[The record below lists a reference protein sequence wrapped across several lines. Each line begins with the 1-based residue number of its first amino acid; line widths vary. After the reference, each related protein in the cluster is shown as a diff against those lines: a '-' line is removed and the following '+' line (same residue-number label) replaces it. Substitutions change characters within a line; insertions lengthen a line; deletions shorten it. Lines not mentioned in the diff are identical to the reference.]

1 MEILVSHSIGQIA
14 LFVAEFCGQLRESS
28 ILPNISLT
36 CDVRIIS
43 ETALVYPELTGPDM
57 KLIRNPRPS
66 RPMPISMMPVNR
78 ASSTAFC
85 QTPPAAW
92 N

>member
-1 MEILVSHSIGQIA
+1 MKRLCKFELAMLSGKLLCLIV
-14 LFVAEFCGQLRESS
+14 FCESS